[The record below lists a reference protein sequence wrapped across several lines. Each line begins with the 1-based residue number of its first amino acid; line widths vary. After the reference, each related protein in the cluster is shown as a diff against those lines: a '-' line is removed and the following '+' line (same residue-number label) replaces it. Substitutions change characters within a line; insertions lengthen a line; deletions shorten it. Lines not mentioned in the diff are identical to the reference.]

1 MKKNNKPS
9 GITLTGFK
17 TYIRAIIT
25 KIKHSTGIKTDTETY
40 GTEHRL
46 NKKTPIN
53 TRVSTKTL
61 HAHIGEK
68 IASSINSSGK
78 TRCPHSED

>member
-1 MKKNNKPS
+1 MKKNTKPS

-40 GTEHRL
+40 GTDIDLRYKHPWTS
-46 NKKTPIN
+46 N
-53 TRVSTKTL
+53 
-61 HAHIGEK
+61 
-68 IASSINSSGK
+68 
-78 TRCPHSED
+78 